1 MKKVYT
7 MIALMVLV
15 GSMAVAAQAQTA
27 SRTQL
32 VASIPFQFHVGDQA
46 MPAGEYTI
54 SQVNPSSDRA
64 VLRLR
69 AKNGSSTVMIQMNNV
84 IGKVRDGSQLVFNRL
99 GSEYYFSQAW
109 MSGDDTGWQASKSK
123 VERQTQQQLAGM
135 KWSTETVALR
145 IR

>member
-1 MKKVYT
+1 MKKLYT

-32 VASIPFQFHVGDQA
+32 VASIPFQFKVGNKT

-54 SQVNPSSDRA
+54 SQVNPASDRA

-69 AKNGSSTVMIQMNNV
+69 TRDGSSTVMIQMNSV
-84 IGKVRDGSQLVFNRL
+84 IGKTRESSQLVFNQL
-99 GSEYYFSQAW
+99 GSEYYFAQAW
-109 MSGDDTGWQASKSK
+109 MSAEDTGWQAPRSKA
-123 VERQTQQQLAGM
+123 ERSAQTELAGM
-135 KWSTETVALR
+135 KPATKTIALR
-145 IR
+145 VR

>member
-1 MKKVYT
+1 MKKAYT

-32 VASIPFQFHVGDQA
+32 VASIQFRFYVGDQT

-54 SQVNPSSDRA
+54 SQVNPSSDHA
-64 VLRLR
+64 VLKLR
-69 AKNGSSTVMIQMNNV
+69 AKDGSRAVMIQMDNV
-84 IGKVRDGSQLVFNRL
+84 IGKAREGSQLVFNHL

-109 MSGDDTGWQASKSK
+109 MSGDNTGWQASRSK
-123 VERQTQQQLAGM
+123 AERTAKQELAGI
-135 KWSTETVALR
+135 KSSKETVALR
-145 IR
+145 LR